1 VIWSRKLSSLRN
13 NEHSRINVT
22 CLLKYYASVLDVTL
36 ESSRFKW
43 NARNLNSVDRILDT
57 REGLMSGNIFAARH
71 LWLIRARWNARGE
84 TSFARKYR
92 ATRDRATGRT
102 TQFLFLSHIR
112 TVRTIAQHTEACRT
126 RSRDQARARTVYAC
140 VRAHVD
146 ARGSR
151 VSLFFRV
158 WERKLISRE
167 IRNCDPS
174 DRRDGAKNVN
184 LRIRILPRA

>member
-1 VIWSRKLSSLRN
+1 MLLAR
-13 NEHSRINVT
+13 
-22 CLLKYYASVLDVTL
+22 LLKYYASVLDATL

-43 NARNLNSVDRILDT
+43 NARNLNLADHVLDT
-57 REGLMSGNIFAARH
+57 REGLMSGNIFAARRSR
-71 LWLIRARWNARGE
+71 LIRARWNARGE
-84 TSFARKYR
+84 TSFAREYR

-158 WERKLISRE
+158 WERKLICREMIVIRPTDGTELKIPIWKYGFSRV
-167 IRNCDPS
+167 RWVYHTPT
-174 DRRDGAKNVN
+174 
-184 LRIRILPRA
+184 RITADDYD